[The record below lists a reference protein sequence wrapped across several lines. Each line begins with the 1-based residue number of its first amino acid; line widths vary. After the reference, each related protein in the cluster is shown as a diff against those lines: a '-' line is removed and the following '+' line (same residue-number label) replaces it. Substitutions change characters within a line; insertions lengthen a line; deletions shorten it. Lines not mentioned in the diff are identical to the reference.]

1 MTNPRPES
9 FLVPFSDSVSDI
21 LLHSRWDM
29 EVYEIALPH
38 GSGITVFIKPGTPT
52 LPMKLCHI
60 ISSRRKETTLSIK
73 SGDKIVFYFS
83 CQDPENHFVIEIQ
96 KNIDCMAGPCPF
108 GEVQL
113 QPSTS
118 VLPSLNRTFI
128 WDVRAHKSIGL
139 ELQFSH
145 PRLRQ
150 IGPRESCPDGVSHS
164 ISGRIDTSLVRIG
177 TFCRNGTVS
186 RIKMQ
191 EGVKMA
197 LHLPWFHDR
206 NISGFSI
213 ANRSSIKRLCI
224 IESVFEGEG
233 SATLMSANYPDGF
246 PEDELMTWQFIIPAH
261 LRASVSF
268 LHFNVSNCVKKEER
282 VEYYIPG
289 STTNPEV
296 FKLEDKQP
304 GNMAGNFN
312 LSLQGCD
319 QDAQNPG
326 ILRLQFQVLVQRP
339 QDESNKTYVVDLSN
353 EQAMSL
359 TIEPRLSK
367 QSRKFVPGCFV
378 CLDSRTCSTNLTLT
392 SGSKHKISF
401 LCDDLTRL
409 WINAEKTI
417 TCMDHRYCHRKS
429 YSLQVPWYILQLP
442 VQLHDFSWKLLV
454 PKDSLSLALVPAQK
468 LQQHTHER
476 ACNTSFSYLLA
487 SAVPGQE
494 LYFGFFCSGGSI
506 EQIQVKQNVSVTL
519 RTFAPN
525 FQQEASRQN
534 LTVSFIPHFKEEGVF
549 TVTPD
554 TKSKV
559 YLRTPNWDRGLPSLT
574 SVSWN
579 ISVPRD
585 QVACLTFLKERTGV
599 VCQTGRAFMIIQEQ
613 RARAE
618 EIFSLEEEVLPKPSF
633 HHHSFWVNISNC
645 SPASGKQLDLLFW
658 VSLSPRTTDLT
669 VIIIAVVGGGALLLF
684 ALGLI
689 ICFVKKNRKKK
700 ITKGPAVGI
709 YNGNVN
715 TQMPMQPKKFQK
727 RRKDNDSHVYA
738 VIDDTMVYGHLLQ
751 DANGSFLQPEV
762 DTYRPFQGPT
772 GDRPPSPPPICS
784 RAPTAKLTTEEPSP
798 GFLPESESEPYAF
811 SHPKDGNI
819 SNGNTD
825 TPLLDAHKPTEPG
838 E

>member
-1 MTNPRPES
+1 MAGLNCGVTVALLGVLLLGAARLPRGAEA
-9 FLVPFSDSVSDI
+9 
-21 LLHSRWDM
+21 
-29 EVYEIALPH
+29 YEIALPP
-38 GSGITVFIKPGTPT
+38 GSGISVLIKPGTPT
-52 LPMKLCHI
+52 LPVKVCYII
-60 ISSRRKETTLSIK
+60 ISTRWETKLSIK
-73 SGDKIVFYFS
+73 AGESRVFSFS
-83 CQDPENHFVIEIQ
+83 CQNPENHFVIEIQ
-96 KNIDCMAGPCPF
+96 KNIDCVSGPCPS

-118 VLPSLNRTFI
+118 VLPALNRTFI
-128 WDVRAHKSIGL
+128 WDVKAHKSIGL
-139 ELQFSH
+139 ELQFSLPH
-145 PRLRQ
+145 LRQ
-150 IGPRESCPDGVSHS
+150 VGPGESCPDGVTHD
-164 ISGRIDTSLVRIG
+164 ISGRLDATVVRIG
-177 TFCRNGTVS
+177 TFCSNGTVS

-197 LHLPWFHDR
+197 LHLPWFNDR
-206 NISGFSI
+206 NVSGFSI
-213 ANRSSIKRLCI
+213 ANRSSVKRLCI

-246 PEDELMTWQFIIPAH
+246 PEDELMTWQFIVPAH

-268 LHFNVSNCVKKEER
+268 LHFSVSNCVKKEER

-339 QDESNKTYVVDLSN
+339 QNESNKTYVVDLSN
-353 EQAMSL
+353 ERAMSL
-359 TIEPRLSK
+359 TIEPRSNK
-367 QSRKFVPGCFV
+367 PSTDSVPGCFV
-378 CLDSRTCSTNLTLT
+378 CLDPWTCSTNLTLT
-392 SGSKHKISF
+392 PGSKHKISF

-409 WINAEKTI
+409 WINAEKNI
-417 TCMDHRYCHRKS
+417 TCTDHRYCHRKS
-429 YSLQVPWYILQLP
+429 YSLQVPGYILQLP

-476 ACNTSFSYLLA
+476 ACNASFSYLLA
-487 SAVPGQE
+487 SAVPGQD
-494 LYFGFFCSGGSI
+494 LRFGFFCSGGSI
-506 EQIQVKQNVSVTL
+506 EQIRVKQNISVTL
-519 RTFAPN
+519 RTFAPS

-534 LTVSFIPHFKEEGVF
+534 LTVSFIPHFKEDGVF

-554 TKSKV
+554 RKSKV

-579 ISVPRD
+579 ISVPHD

-613 RARAE
+613 RSHAE

-633 HHHSFWVNISNC
+633 RHHSFWVNISNC
-645 SPASGKQLDLLFW
+645 SPVSGKQLDLLFW
-658 VSLSPRTTDLT
+658 VSLTPRTTDLT
-669 VIIIAVVGGGALLLF
+669 VIILTVVGGGALLLF

-689 ICFVKKNRKKK
+689 ICFVKKNKKKK
-700 ITKGPAVGI
+700 ISKGPAVGI
-709 YNGNVN
+709 YNGNIN

-751 DANGSFLQPEV
+751 DSSGSFLQPEV
-762 DTYRPFQGPT
+762 ATYQPFQGPM
-772 GDRPPSPPPICS
+772 GDCPPSPPPTCS
-784 RAPTAKLTTEEPSP
+784 RAPTAKLTTDEPSP
-798 GFLPESESEPYAF
+798 GSPPESESEPYTF
-811 SHPKDGNI
+811 SHPKDTNM

-825 TPLLDAHKPTEPG
+825 IPLLDTHKPTEPG

>member
-1 MTNPRPES
+1 MGGRRRGVALALLGVLLLGAGRLPRGAEAS
-9 FLVPFSDSVSDI
+9 
-21 LLHSRWDM
+21 
-29 EVYEIALPH
+29 EIALPQ
-38 GSGITVFIKPGTPT
+38 GSGITVFIKPGTPA
-52 LPMKLCHI
+52 LPVKPCYI
-60 ISSRRKETTLSIK
+60 INSKRHKTTLTIK
-73 SGDKIVFYFS
+73 SGEKEIFSFS
-83 CQDPENHFVIEIQ
+83 CQDPENHFVIDIQ

-118 VLPSLNRTFI
+118 TLPTLNRTFI

-139 ELQFSH
+139 ELQFAP

-150 IGPRESCPDGVSHS
+150 IGPGESCPDGVTHS
-164 ISGRIDTSLVRIG
+164 ISGRIDATAVKIG
-177 TFCRNGTVS
+177 TFCSNGTVS

-197 LHLPWFHDR
+197 LHLPWFHNR

-246 PEDELMTWQFIIPAH
+246 PEDELMTWQFVIPAH

-268 LHFNVSNCVKKEER
+268 LRFNVSNCEKKEER

-296 FKLEDKQP
+296 FRLQDKQP

-326 ILRLQFQVLVQRP
+326 ILRLQFQVLVQHP
-339 QDESNKTYVVDLSN
+339 QNESNKIYLVDLSN

-359 TIEPRLSK
+359 TIEPRPIKL
-367 QSRKFVPGCFV
+367 SRKFVPGCFV
-378 CLDSRTCSTNLTLT
+378 CLESRTCSTNLTLT
-392 SGSKHKISF
+392 AGSKHKISF
-401 LCDDLTRL
+401 LCDNLTRL
-409 WINAEKTI
+409 WMNAEKTLS
-417 TCMDHRYCHRKS
+417 CLDHRNCRRRP
-429 YSLQVPWYILQLP
+429 YSLQVPVDILQLP

-454 PKDSLSLALVPAQK
+454 PKDKLSLALVPSQK
-468 LQQHTHER
+468 LQQHTQEKF
-476 ACNTSFSYLLA
+476 CNTSFSYLVA
-487 SAVPGQE
+487 SAVPGQD
-494 LYFGFFCSGGSI
+494 LYFGSFCPGGSI
-506 EQIQVKQNVSVTL
+506 EQIQVKQNISVTL

-525 FQQEASRQN
+525 FQQEVSRQG
-534 LTVSFIPHFKEEGVF
+534 LTVSFIPYFKEEGVF

-559 YLRTPNWDRGLPSLT
+559 YLRSPNWDRGLPSLT

-579 ISVPRD
+579 ISVPSN

-613 RARAE
+613 RSKAE
-618 EIFSLEEEVLPKPSF
+618 EIFSLEDEVLPKPSF

-645 SPASGKQLDLLFW
+645 SPVSGKQLDLFFW
-658 VSLSPRTTDLT
+658 VLLTPRTVDLT
-669 VIIIAVVGGGALLLF
+669 VVIIAVVGGGALLLF
-684 ALGLI
+684 ALGFI

-700 ITKGPAVGI
+700 KTKGPPVGI

-715 TQMPMQPKKFQK
+715 TQLPMQSKKFTK
-727 RRKDNDSHVYA
+727 GRKDSESHVYA

-751 DANGSFLQPEV
+751 DSNGSFLQPEV

-772 GDRPPSPPPICS
+772 GDCPPSPPAICS
-784 RAPTAKLTTEEPSP
+784 RAPTVKLATDEPP
-798 GFLPESESEPYAF
+798 LGIPAESESEPYTF
-811 SHPKDGNI
+811 SHPNNRD
-819 SNGNTD
+819 TD
-825 TPLLDAHKPTEPG
+825 IPLLDTHEPEEPTE
-838 E
+838 